1 MKKCYRFLVTSFIS
15 LALIIYLGFLGFL
28 LALALWKIAFLGLIS
43 LISHYSIYRYTYHL
57 IPDRD
62 LSLQETLQGFYEHFR
77 KKSTLFSFG
86 LMLGLTACGYW
97 WHVSI
102 STTYFFISAS
112 NGGPCKSN

>member
-1 MKKCYRFLVTSFIS
+1 MKKRYRFLVTSLIS
-15 LALIIYLGFLGFL
+15 LALIIFLGFL

-62 LSLQETLQGFYEHFR
+62 LSLQETLQGLYEHERFR

-97 WHVSI
+97 WHMSI
-102 STTYFFISAS
+102 STTYFFISSS

>member
-1 MKKCYRFLVTSFIS
+1 MKKRYRFLVTSLIS
-15 LALIIYLGFLGFL
+15 LTLIIYLGFL

-86 LMLGLTACGYW
+86 LMLGMTACGYW